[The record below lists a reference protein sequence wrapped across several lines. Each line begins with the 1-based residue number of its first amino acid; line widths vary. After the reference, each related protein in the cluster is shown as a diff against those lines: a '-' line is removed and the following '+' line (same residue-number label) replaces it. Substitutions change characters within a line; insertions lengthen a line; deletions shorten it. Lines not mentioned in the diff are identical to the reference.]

1 MDAKNLKFLLKVKRR
16 KHDKCM
22 RKKLR
27 ALQKEYQRRQVK
39 FATKI
44 GIVYEK
50 TSKELVVF
58 PYFDSSKKFQIW
70 GVCIED
76 NNHKIMISKEDFGK
90 EAHVIANENW
100 FYVLLLHAFVQGK
113 KLPDAKEAE
122 IIYRHKKQIDEI
134 IDIFISYGIK
144 ADKLKGPYVIYDNKT
159 SLEDNPENK
168 MIIFNLDAENN
179 NLFADVGC
187 FEHYLTR
194 LVK

>member
-1 MDAKNLKFLLKVKRR
+1 MKAKNLKFLLKVKRR

-22 RKKLR
+22 RKKFR
-27 ALQKEYQRRQVK
+27 ALQKEYKRRQVK
-39 FATKI
+39 IATKI

-50 TSKELVVF
+50 NSKEIVVF

-76 NNHKIMISKEDFGK
+76 NHHKIMLSKEDFGK

-100 FYVLLLHAFVQGK
+100 FYVLMLHTFVQGK
-113 KLPDAKEAE
+113 KFLDAKDAE
-122 IIYRHKKQIDEI
+122 LIYKHKKEI
-134 IDIFISYGIK
+134 NDVMDLFMSYGIK
-144 ADKLKGPYVIYDNKT
+144 ADKLNGPYVVYDEKT
-159 SLEDNPENK
+159 SLEGNPENK
-168 MIIFNLDAENN
+168 MIVFNFDNGNN
-179 NLFADVGC
+179 NPFSEVSC